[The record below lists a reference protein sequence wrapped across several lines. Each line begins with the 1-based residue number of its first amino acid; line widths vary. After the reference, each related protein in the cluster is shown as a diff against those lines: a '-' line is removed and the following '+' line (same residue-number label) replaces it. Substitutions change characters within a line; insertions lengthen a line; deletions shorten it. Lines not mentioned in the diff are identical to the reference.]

1 MSVNSDEE
9 LMEYYSSMCVDDEI
23 SDEEDLDTWI
33 KNNRTWKSGELDTF
47 LDSIEARTGK
57 KIERRAPS
65 KGPNPTPFKPQSSG
79 QATTRTNP
87 PVTKRHHRFLGNGS
101 ITLHNP
107 RAQPH
112 QWRIR
117 NPLHQCRRIS
127 SSSSSSS
134 ST

>member
-65 KGPNPTPFKPQSSG
+65 KGPNPPPFQAAKLGSG
-79 QATTRTNP
+79 NNADESASDQAAPSVPWEWQHNTAQPKNATP
-87 PVTKRHHRFLGNGS
+87 PVEDPESPAPMQKN
-101 ITLHNP
+101 
-107 RAQPH
+107 
-112 QWRIR
+112 
-117 NPLHQCRRIS
+117 
-127 SSSSSSS
+127 
-134 ST
+134 